1 MAEEL
6 GDARLKAWCS
16 MEAEPF
22 MYQGAWP
29 DVVRVAEEALSG
41 AWEIGEINP
50 ILFASGWLGIAYV
63 KLGKPDD
70 ARRVVDRAL
79 REGRARL
86 GVGWQLS
93 WPELAR
99 AQLHLSLGEADVARE
114 AAQRALE
121 LVERTHFR
129 LEQGAALR
137 TLGQALAL
145 GGDATQAE
153 TAFLQSLRVLEGIES
168 RPELAQTILAYGSF
182 KMKTDP
188 AGGRALI
195 ERALAMF
202 EEMGAAGWATEA
214 RIALG

>member
-1 MAEEL
+1 
-6 GDARLKAWCS
+6 
-16 MEAEPF
+16 
-22 MYQGAWP
+22 
-29 DVVRVAEEALSG
+29 VAEEALPG

-50 ILFASGWLGIAYV
+50 ILFVSGWLGVAYV
-63 KLGKPDD
+63 KLGRPDD

-99 AQLHLSLGEADVARE
+99 AQLHLSLGEAEAARE

-121 LVERTHFR
+121 LVEGTHFR
-129 LEQGAALR
+129 LEQGVVLR
-137 TLGQALAL
+137 TLGQAFAL
-145 GGDATQAE
+145 GGDVVKAE
-153 TAFLQSLRVLEGIES
+153 TAFGQSLRVLQDIES
-168 RPELAQTILAYGSF
+168 RPELAQTILAHGCF
-182 KMKTDP
+182 KMGTDR
-188 AGGRALI
+188 AGGRALV

-202 EEMGAAGWATEA
+202 AEIGATGWVTEA

>member
-1 MAEEL
+1 
-6 GDARLKAWCS
+6 
-16 MEAEPF
+16 
-22 MYQGAWP
+22 
-29 DVVRVAEEALSG
+29 
-41 AWEIGEINP
+41 
-50 ILFASGWLGIAYV
+50 
-63 KLGKPDD
+63 
-70 ARRVVDRAL
+70 VDRAL

-99 AQLHLSLGEADVARE
+99 AQLHLSLAEAAAARE

-121 LVERTHFR
+121 LVEGTHFR

-145 GGDATQAE
+145 GGDITNAE
-153 TAFLQSLRVLEGIES
+153 MALVKSLRILEGIES
-168 RPELAQTILAYGSF
+168 RPELAQTILAYGRF
-182 KMKTDP
+182 KMATDL
-188 AGGRALI
+188 AGGRALV
-195 ERALAMF
+195 ERALTLF